1 MSVTPPRPKGPP
13 LNAMRAFEAAARLSS
28 IVGAAE
34 ELGVTP
40 GAVSQHVKTL
50 EEWAGVALF
59 RRHAQ
64 GVALTAAGAGLVR
77 PFTDAFDAVAQ
88 ATHALRDQRP
98 EREVHIAALPSVAQL
113 WLPRRLAQVRAA
125 FPNVK
130 ISVTA
135 LEKPPSLSRE
145 LFDLSLFFGAP
156 PLEPDQIAVIP
167 DVIAPVAAPGLAE
180 QLAQKGDLCA
190 AERLVDRSWAEDWAL
205 WLAKTQIQ
213 IGEERRAAQYS
224 LYSLAVEEAKSGA
237 GVLMG
242 HLCLLEDAMGTGA
255 LVRVSGEAVETGR
268 ALLLSLP
275 HKHRRQKHVD
285 DVVEALLSVAPAGG
299 SQARP

>member
-28 IVGAAE
+28 IAGAAE

-50 EEWAGVALF
+50 EDWSGVALF

-64 GVALTAAGAGLVR
+64 GVVLTAAGAALVE
-77 PFTDAFDAVAQ
+77 PFTGAFNAVAE
-88 ATHALRDQRP
+88 ATHALRDLRP

-113 WLPRRLAQVRAA
+113 WLPRRLAKVRAA

-156 PLEPDQIAVIP
+156 PYEDEQKIIVPDL
-167 DVIAPVAAPGLAE
+167 IAPVCAPTLAA
-180 QLAQKGDLCA
+180 QLTTNDDFTS
-190 AERLVDRSWAEDWAL
+190 AERLVDRSWAEDWTL
-205 WLAKTQIQ
+205 WFARTQIH
-213 IGEERRAAQYS
+213 IGEAPRAAQYS

-242 HLCLLEDAMGTGA
+242 HLCLLEDVLGSGA
-255 LVRVSGEAVETGR
+255 LIQLCDAMVDTGR
-268 ALLLSLP
+268 SLVLSLP
-275 HKHRRQKHVD
+275 HKSRRQQHVD
-285 DVVEALLSVAPAGG
+285 DVVDALFSGKPG
-299 SQARP
+299 

>member
-1 MSVTPPRPKGPP
+1 M
-13 LNAMRAFEAAARLSS
+13 AAVE
-28 IVGAAE
+28 I
-34 ELGVTP
+34 
-40 GAVSQHVKTL
+40 KT
-50 EEWAGVALF
+50 
-59 RRHAQ
+59 
-64 GVALTAAGAGLVR
+64 
-77 PFTDAFDAVAQ
+77 
-88 ATHALRDQRP
+88 
-98 EREVHIAALPSVAQL
+98 
-113 WLPRRLAQVRAA
+113 
-125 FPNVK
+125 
-130 ISVTA
+130 
-135 LEKPPSLSRE
+135 SLYRE

-156 PLEPDQIAVIP
+156 PFEPDQIAVIP
-167 DVIAPVAAPGLAE
+167 DVIAPLAAPGLAE
-180 QLAQKGDLCA
+180 QLAETGNLCA